1 MQFLMGLND
10 SYSQIKGQILLME
23 PLPSINKVY
32 SLLIHEERQSNVGNS
47 NAHVESTAL
56 AMKGSNFNPA
66 FFGGKNSKG
75 NCRPIC
81 SHCGR
86 LGHTMEKCFKLHGF
100 PPGFQPKGKTSM
112 VNQVG
117 VQDDLAENGQSS
129 NDANQF
135 TFTQEQ
141 CQQFLTML
149 GNQIQAAAHLSKDVH
164 MANSV
169 IKHHSDQQATSFT
182 TDPKLNNALTMS
194 GPYVVEDDWCG

>member
-1 MQFLMGLND
+1 MQKDIASINQGDSSITTFFTQLKMYWDQLKILRSNPTYTCGKCTCSLSKRIKNLHFQDSVMQFLMGLND

-32 SLLIHEERQSNVGNS
+32 SLLIQEKRQRNVGNS

-56 AMKGSNFNPA
+56 AMKGSNFNPT

-75 NCRPIC
+75 KYRPIC

-86 LGHTMEKCFKLHGF
+86 LCHTMEKCFKLHGF
-100 PPGFQPKGKTSM
+100 PPGFKPRGKTSM
-112 VNQVG
+112 VNQLG

-135 TFTQEQ
+135 TFTQE
-141 CQQFLTML
+141 
-149 GNQIQAAAHLSKDVH
+149 
-164 MANSV
+164 
-169 IKHHSDQQATSFT
+169 
-182 TDPKLNNALTMS
+182 
-194 GPYVVEDDWCG
+194 